1 MQDFRVAGRKAP
13 EGAPTPRGPG
23 LRPWLGSLKP
33 DLNLRLLTCCG
44 DAEAFRVPAERVT
57 SSGLIR
63 KRRRRQRRQNQGAV
77 VGGRSREPSQRSVTR
92 KWKRTPVP
100 APRDLPQA
108 HRWAPAAMDL
118 LFGRRK
124 TPEELLR
131 QNQRALNRAMRELDR
146 ERQKLETQ
154 EKKIIADIKKMA
166 KQGQMDA
173 VRIMAKDLV
182 RTRRYVRKFVLM
194 RANIQA
200 VSLKIQTL
208 KSNNSMAQAMKGVT
222 KAMGTMNRQ
231 LKLPQIQ
238 KIMMEFER
246 QAEIMDMKEEM
257 MNDAIDDAMGDE
269 EDEEESDA
277 VVAQVLDEL
286 GLSLTDELSNLPS
299 TGGSLSVAASGKKA
313 EAAASALVDADADL
327 EERLKNL
334 RRD

>member
-1 MQDFRVAGRKAP
+1 
-13 EGAPTPRGPG
+13 
-23 LRPWLGSLKP
+23 
-33 DLNLRLLTCCG
+33 
-44 DAEAFRVPAERVT
+44 
-57 SSGLIR
+57 
-63 KRRRRQRRQNQGAV
+63 
-77 VGGRSREPSQRSVTR
+77 
-92 KWKRTPVP
+92 
-100 APRDLPQA
+100 
-108 HRWAPAAMDL
+108 MDL

-166 KQGQMDA
+166 KQGQM
-173 VRIMAKDLV
+173 
-182 RTRRYVRKFVLM
+182 
-194 RANIQA
+194 
-200 VSLKIQTL
+200 VS
-208 KSNNSMAQAMKGVT
+208 
-222 KAMGTMNRQ
+222 

-277 VVAQVLDEL
+277 VVSQVLDEL

-299 TGGSLSVAASGKKA
+299 TGGSLSVAAGGKKA
-313 EAAASALVDADADL
+313 EATASALADADADL

>member
-1 MQDFRVAGRKAP
+1 
-13 EGAPTPRGPG
+13 
-23 LRPWLGSLKP
+23 
-33 DLNLRLLTCCG
+33 
-44 DAEAFRVPAERVT
+44 
-57 SSGLIR
+57 
-63 KRRRRQRRQNQGAV
+63 
-77 VGGRSREPSQRSVTR
+77 
-92 KWKRTPVP
+92 
-100 APRDLPQA
+100 
-108 HRWAPAAMDL
+108 MDP

-257 MNDAIDDAMGDE
+257 MNDAIDDAMVSDQGGD
-269 EDEEESDA
+269 
-277 VVAQVLDEL
+277 
-286 GLSLTDELSNLPS
+286 
-299 TGGSLSVAASGKKA
+299 GGRQTCYH
-313 EAAASALVDADADL
+313 ADL
-327 EERLKNL
+327 GHSRSRTVPVSWCGLLQRCRLL
-334 RRD
+334 CSGV

>member
-1 MQDFRVAGRKAP
+1 
-13 EGAPTPRGPG
+13 
-23 LRPWLGSLKP
+23 
-33 DLNLRLLTCCG
+33 
-44 DAEAFRVPAERVT
+44 
-57 SSGLIR
+57 
-63 KRRRRQRRQNQGAV
+63 
-77 VGGRSREPSQRSVTR
+77 
-92 KWKRTPVP
+92 
-100 APRDLPQA
+100 
-108 HRWAPAAMDL
+108 MDL

-166 KQGQMDA
+166 KQGQM
-173 VRIMAKDLV
+173 
-182 RTRRYVRKFVLM
+182 
-194 RANIQA
+194 
-200 VSLKIQTL
+200 
-208 KSNNSMAQAMKGVT
+208 
-222 KAMGTMNRQ
+222 

-269 EDEEESDA
+269 EDEEERFALPSPHIADA
-277 VVAQVLDEL
+277 VVSQVLDEL

-299 TGGSLSVAASGKKA
+299 TGGSLSVAAGGKKA
-313 EAAASALVDADADL
+313 EAAASALADADADL